1 MRQSP
6 VFWAAF
12 WAGLA
17 SPVSLFAPPSPYYSY
32 LGGVSLPY
40 IFAQV
45 GMTLGRVSAP
55 VADGGSVTQESGTGN
70 VAA

>member
-1 MRQSP
+1 MRQNP

-17 SPVSLFAPPSPYYSY
+17 SPVSLFAPQAQYSLY
-32 LGGVSLPY
+32 LGGVSVPS

-45 GMTLGRVSAP
+45 GLTLRRVSTP
-55 VADGGSVTQESGTGN
+55 IIDGGSADQDSGSGS
-70 VAA
+70 VAS

>member
-1 MRQSP
+1 MRQSH

-17 SPVSLFAPPSPYYSY
+17 SPVSLFAPPNPYYPY
-32 LGGVSLPY
+32 LSNISVPY

-45 GMTLGRVSAP
+45 GLTLRRVATP
-55 VADGGSVTQESGTGN
+55 VADGGSATQDSRTGS
-70 VAA
+70 VAS